1 LFALHPVHVE
11 AVANIVGR
19 AEMIAASFFFTA
31 CLIWCAKGLSRWTRV
46 LLASVCY
53 VLAMFAKESAVVLP
67 AILFL
72 LDSAQDEKPRW
83 TDYGIVSIAFVV
95 FMLCRWQ
102 VVGGLAP
109 ARLDPSIEV
118 AHGWFQRT
126 LTALQAWPVALRLLL
141 FPRTLL
147 ADYGPRILMPI
158 SEFTSLAAIG
168 LTIIVATVIGG
179 AAALIRRKG
188 LWALGLLWYP
198 ITILPVSNLIIPIGV
213 LVAERTL
220 YLPSFAICIAAAAVY
235 ERIPRYAFEI
245 AVAVAIVL
253 AARTMVRIP
262 DWKSTDSIMSALV
275 RDRPDAF
282 RGQWHMARMAD
293 RNKDVV
299 TALTRYDEALRLWPY
314 REGLVKE
321 AAAYGGQHG
330 RNVWARDVALWGT
343 RQWPQNIQFQSML
356 AGNAIDLGDTATA
369 RKAVQAGL
377 RIAPNDTL
385 LNKMWRAFG
394 TAPAQ

>member
-1 LFALHPVHVE
+1 MACTSQYAGISAARAVFPTSAAIVGGLLFALHPVHVE

-126 LTALQAWPVALRLLL
+126 LTALLAWPSRAGLLRSRARFSLN
-141 FPRTLL
+141 T
-147 ADYGPRILMPI
+147 ARILMP
-158 SEFTSLAAIG
+158 F
-168 LTIIVATVIGG
+168 
-179 AAALIRRKG
+179 
-188 LWALGLLWYP
+188 
-198 ITILPVSNLIIPIGV
+198 
-213 LVAERTL
+213 
-220 YLPSFAICIAAAAVY
+220 
-235 ERIPRYAFEI
+235 
-245 AVAVAIVL
+245 
-253 AARTMVRIP
+253 
-262 DWKSTDSIMSALV
+262 
-275 RDRPDAF
+275 
-282 RGQWHMARMAD
+282 
-293 RNKDVV
+293 
-299 TALTRYDEALRLWPY
+299 
-314 REGLVKE
+314 
-321 AAAYGGQHG
+321 
-330 RNVWARDVALWGT
+330 
-343 RQWPQNIQFQSML
+343 
-356 AGNAIDLGDTATA
+356 
-369 RKAVQAGL
+369 
-377 RIAPNDTL
+377 
-385 LNKMWRAFG
+385 
-394 TAPAQ
+394 